1 MRRTDRWK
9 RPWCWERLK
18 AGGEGDD
25 RGWDGWM
32 ASPTPGTW
40 VWVNFRSWQWTGR
53 PGVLQSM
60 GSQRVGHDWATEL
73 IDWYIY
79 TYIPWTVQV
88 WIVHIWTAQS
98 PLTGE
103 YFSIVNTTVLHGEGN
118 SNPLQYSCLGNP
130 MDREAWQA
138 TVHGVAKSRT
148 GLSDWAHTH
157 STTWPVVGWV
167 SGCGSTTD
175 SN

>member
-1 MRRTDRWK
+1 MRRTDRWR

-32 ASPTPGTW
+32 ASPTQGTW
-40 VWVNFRSWQWTGR
+40 VWVNFRSWWWTGR

-60 GSQRVGHDWATEL
+60 GVTKSRTWLSDW
-73 IDWYIY
+73 IDWLIH
-79 TYIPWTVQV
+79 TYSSSAGLDRAHLDCTKSTYR
-88 WIVHIWTAQS
+88 WIFFNSKYYST
-98 PLTGE
+98 
-103 YFSIVNTTVLHGEGN
+103 HGEGN

-130 MDREAWQA
+130 MDREAWWA

-167 SGCGSTTD
+167 SGCASTTD